1 MKLSILE
8 LIIYKVSFIF
18 ILLLILGRYKIF
30 KQLLQKEYYS
40 KSDLNK
46 LGIIFGII
54 TIISAYGNINIYGVG
69 SMIRNIVVVSV
80 ILLFGRRAGVI
91 TGTISIIHRLLI
103 KIYSISLEVE
113 IIQLVL
119 VIFIALFFQPRIKD
133 KNKAICG
140 ILICISSI
148 LIMYTCILLFA
159 QSNRELVGFAKV
171 FIIPALVSQIGT
183 GLFINILKDIR
194 NERIVVEQEKEIE
207 RLKTNIAKAE
217 LKALQAQINPHFLF
231 NTLNAISIL
240 VRKDPQEARRVIFKL
255 SHYLRYNLELKVGLI
270 DLKQEIE
277 QTKTYL
283 EIEQVRFKDK
293 LEIIYD
299 IDEDINV
306 KIPSLI
312 IQPIVEN
319 AIVHGILKS
328 KEKGKLIISIKKYK
342 QNTHICIENKGI
354 PIEERIIEEI
364 NNGQVEENK
373 IGLYNVHCR
382 LKYQYGQ
389 GLNITRLD
397 DGTKVEFKVGGD

>member
-1 MKLSILE
+1 M
-8 LIIYKVSFIF
+8 
-18 ILLLILGRYKIF
+18 F
-30 KQLLQKEYYS
+30 KQLLQKEYYT

-69 SMIRNIVVVSV
+69 SIIRNIVVVSV

-91 TGTISIIHRLLI
+91 VGTISIIHRLI
-103 KIYSISLEVE
+103 INIYSISLEVE
-113 IIQLVL
+113 IIQLLV
-119 VIFIALFFQPRIKD
+119 VIFIALFFQPRIKE
-133 KNKAICG
+133 KSKAMCG
-140 ILICISSI
+140 ILICTSSI
-148 LIMYTCILLFA
+148 LIMYAFILLFEY
-159 QSNRELVGFAKV
+159 SNRELIGFVKV
-171 FIIPALVSQIGT
+171 FIIPALISQVGT
-183 GLFINILKDIR
+183 GLFINMLEDIR

-270 DLKQEIE
+270 DLKEEIE

-299 IDEDINV
+299 IDEDIDV

-342 QNTHICIENKGI
+342 QNTNICIENKGI

-364 NNGQVEENK
+364 NNDQVEENK

-397 DGTKVEFKVGGD
+397 DGTRVEFKVGGD

>member
-18 ILLLILGRYKIF
+18 ILLLILGRYKMF
-30 KQLLQKEYYS
+30 KQLLQKEYYT

-54 TIISAYGNINIYGVG
+54 TIISTYGNINIYGVG

-91 TGTISIIHRLLI
+91 TGTISIIHRLVI

-113 IIQLVL
+113 IIQLLV
-119 VIFIALFFQPRIKD
+119 VIFTALFFQPRIKA
-133 KNKAICG
+133 KSKAMCG
-140 ILICISSI
+140 ILICTSSI
-148 LIMYTCILLFA
+148 LIMYVCILLFEY
-159 QSNRELVGFAKV
+159 SNSELIGFVKV
-171 FIIPALVSQIGT
+171 FIIPALFSQIGT
-183 GLFINILKDIR
+183 GLFINMLEDIR

-299 IDEDINV
+299 IDEDIDV

-342 QNTHICIENKGI
+342 QNTNICIENKGI

-364 NNGQVEENK
+364 KRNRTN
-373 IGLYNVHCR
+373 
-382 LKYQYGQ
+382 
-389 GLNITRLD
+389 
-397 DGTKVEFKVGGD
+397 

>member
-1 MKLSILE
+1 MN
-8 LIIYKVSFIF
+8 FIF
-18 ILLLILGRYKIF
+18 IL
-30 KQLLQKEYYS
+30 
-40 KSDLNK
+40 
-46 LGIIFGII
+46 
-54 TIISAYGNINIYGVG
+54 
-69 SMIRNIVVVSV
+69 
-80 ILLFGRRAGVI
+80 
-91 TGTISIIHRLLI
+91 
-103 KIYSISLEVE
+103 
-113 IIQLVL
+113 
-119 VIFIALFFQPRIKD
+119 
-133 KNKAICG
+133 
-140 ILICISSI
+140 
-148 LIMYTCILLFA
+148 
-159 QSNRELVGFAKV
+159 
-171 FIIPALVSQIGT
+171 
-183 GLFINILKDIR
+183 
-194 NERIVVEQEKEIE
+194 
-207 RLKTNIAKAE
+207 
-217 LKALQAQINPHFLF
+217 
-231 NTLNAISIL
+231 
-240 VRKDPQEARRVIFKL
+240 VRKYPQEARRVIFKL

>member
-18 ILLLILGRYKIF
+18 ILLLILGRYKMF
-30 KQLLQKEYYS
+30 KQLLQKEYYT

-54 TIISAYGNINIYGVG
+54 TIISTYGNINIYGVG
-69 SMIRNIVVVSV
+69 SIIRNIVVVSV

-91 TGTISIIHRLLI
+91 VGMISIIHRLVI
-103 KIYSISLEVE
+103 NIYSISLEVE
-113 IIQLVL
+113 IIQLLV
-119 VIFIALFFQPRIKD
+119 VIFTALFFQPRIKA
-133 KNKAICG
+133 KSKAMCG
-140 ILICISSI
+140 ILICTSSI
-148 LIMYTCILLFA
+148 LIMYVCILLFEY
-159 QSNRELVGFAKV
+159 SNSELIGFVKV
-171 FIIPALVSQIGT
+171 FIIPALISQIGT
-183 GLFINILKDIR
+183 GLFINMLEDIR

-270 DLKQEIE
+270 DLKEEIE

-299 IDEDINV
+299 IDEDIDV

-342 QNTHICIENKGI
+342 QNTNICIENKGI

-364 NNGQVEENK
+364 NNDQVEENK

-397 DGTKVEFKVGGD
+397 DGTRVEFKVGGD